1 MMIELLISIA
11 ILVVGLGGILAVLIA
26 GMYSDN
32 RSGQDTT
39 SVMIGEHVLEQ
50 IAANP
55 ANSNNPISLTDC
67 GGTVW
72 TISTTGGKG
81 TAGGSGATL
90 TAAGTIDWTQ
100 SYSGVP
106 NNYKMKYVACGPNGA
121 QQVYDIRWN
130 ITNITCTLD
139 ATKCPPTLNP
149 NVQMIVLSARP
160 SNSSQAGGL
169 RFITPPNLRTIQGI

>member
-1 MMIELLISIA
+1 
-11 ILVVGLGGILAVLIA
+11 VLIA

-55 ANSNNPISLTDC
+55 ANSNNPVSLTDC
-67 GGTVW
+67 AGTVW
-72 TISTTGGKG
+72 TISTTGGTG
-81 TAGGSGATL
+81 ATGAGATL
-90 TAAGTIDWTQ
+90 TAAGTVDWTQ

-106 NNYKMKYVACGPNGA
+106 NNYKMRYVACGPNGA

-130 ITNITCTLD
+130 IINITCTLD
-139 ATKCPPTLNP
+139 AAKCPPTLNP